1 MAGNLK
7 TLTYV
12 YHDDR
17 EEDKKP
23 LSLRLVLRLLTF
35 TSPYRGRMWKLVGLA
50 LLRSLQLPLMAWAVA
65 AVFGG
70 PISHMDQ
77 AGVMWGAAGVAVL
90 VLFTN
95 WTMYYRVRFALELGE
110 QTIHDLRNRMF
121 EHLQIQSMRFY
132 NRTKLGRIISRFT
145 SDAEAVRVGIQDVL
159 FVTLVQLGQMIVA
172 AILMLY
178 FDWVLFMVVLG
189 MAPFLTV
196 INRYFTVRLSHAYRA
211 SQESFSRI
219 TATLAESVQGIRV
232 TQGFAREKENA
243 AVFSDLVADHARY
256 NLDAGRM
263 AGIYLPLLELNSQ
276 TFVGLILLVGGWQ
289 VFTGRVELAAL
300 LEFLMLT
307 GFFFAPIQGIGNQ
320 YNAALTSMAGA
331 ERVFNLLDSE
341 PDVIDREDAT
351 DLPDMKGRVEF
362 EKVSFEYDP
371 GKLVLRDVSFT
382 AEPGQTIALVGHTGS
397 GKSSIINLLSK
408 FYLPTQGRVLIDGR
422 DLLTIRSESLHNQ
435 MGLVLQQNFLFTGTV
450 MDNIKAGREKAT
462 DEDVFRAVDALNCRD
477 LIDEL
482 PDGFQ
487 TKVGERGTGVSLG
500 QRQLI
505 CFARAMLTNPAIL
518 ILDEATSAVD
528 TLTETRIQQ
537 ALEKLLKDRTS
548 FVIAHRLSTIRHA
561 DAVLVLERGQVIER
575 GTHVELL
582 TKAGTYAALYRE
594 FVKSGGAQG

>member
-7 TLTYV
+7 MLTYV
-12 YHDDR
+12 SYDER

-23 LSLRLVLRLLTF
+23 LSLRLVVRLLSF
-35 TSPYRGRMWKLVGLA
+35 TRPYRPRMVKLVALV
-50 LLRSLQLPLMAWAVA
+50 LLRSLQLPLMAWAVG

-70 PISHMDQ
+70 PISRLDVP
-77 AGVMWGAAGVAVL
+77 GVLWGAAGYGVL

-121 EHLQIQSMRFY
+121 EHLQTQSMRFY

-159 FVTLVQLGQMIVA
+159 FVTLVQAGQMIA
-172 AILMLY
+172 AAAFMIY
-178 FDWVLFMVVLG
+178 YDWVLFLVVLG

-263 AGIYLPLLELNSQ
+263 AGIYFPLLELNSQ
-276 TFVGLILLVGGWQ
+276 TFVGLVLLVGGWQ
-289 VFTGRVELAAL
+289 VFTGRVEVAAL
-300 LEFLMLT
+300 YQFLMMT

-331 ERVFNLLDSE
+331 ERVFNLLDSK
-341 PDVIDREDAT
+341 PDVIDTETAT
-351 DLPDMKGRVEF
+351 DLPDIKGKVEF
-362 EKVSFEYDP
+362 DKVWFEYDA
-371 GKLVLRDVSFT
+371 GKAVLRDVSFV

-422 DLLTIRSESLHNQ
+422 DLNTIRSESLHAQ

-450 MDNIKAGREKAT
+450 MENIRAGRANAT
-462 DEDVFRAVDALNCRD
+462 DADVFAAVDALNCRD

-482 PDGFQ
+482 PEGIQ
-487 TKVGERGTGVSLG
+487 TRVGERGTGVSLG

-528 TLTETRIQQ
+528 TLTEMRIQQ

-561 DAVLVLERGQVIER
+561 DAVLVLERGQIIER

-582 TKAGTYAALYRE
+582 RQAGTYAALYRE
-594 FVKSGGAQG
+594 FVKSGSAQV